1 MFRRSTAGNVCFELY
16 HNYDSFLPFPSTV
29 PVSPFVTLH
38 DQASVTN
45 GAQTLKC
52 EEQMFRRSTAGN
64 VCFELCIVFLPFPS
78 TAPVSPFVTL
88 HDQASV
94 TNGVQTLKCGE
105 QMFRRSTAGNV
116 CFELCIVFLPFP
128 STAPVSPFVPLHD
141 QASVTN
147 GVQTLKC
154 GE

>member
-1 MFRRSTAGNVCFELY
+1 MFRRSKAGNVRFELY
-16 HNYDSFLPFPSTV
+16 HNYDS
-29 PVSPFVTLH
+29 
-38 DQASVTN
+38 
-45 GAQTLKC
+45 
-52 EEQMFRRSTAGN
+52 
-64 VCFELCIVFLPFPS
+64 FLPFPS

-94 TNGVQTLKCGE
+94 TNGAQTLNSEKG
-105 QMFRRSTAGNV
+105 MFRRSISGNV
-116 CFELCIVFLPFP
+116 CFVLCIVFLPFP